1 MTTFL
6 TDLPII
12 QGLPHLT
19 ASRLIAIHDTLE
31 HWGATIDPVYED
43 DGSISDCPIID
54 CGDDPDGTWDVLF
67 SMTTRTLDSDDFPDG
82 FDMDQARTQPISI
95 MITGSYSRDQIGQVH
110 VSFVDKEQRSRLT
123 ALDDDDY
130 QKIKDLTTTV
140 PISLKG
146 DDWISTP
153 YDVASDVMEAIADY
167 IMGGSYDSDTHL
179 VKDLGMKI
187 VS

>member
-82 FDMDQARTQPISI
+82 FDMDQARTQPLMIQIS
-95 MITGSYSRDQIGQVH
+95 GSYSRKRIGEVH
-110 VSFVDKEQRSRLT
+110 VSFKDLEKTRHLDV
-123 ALDDDDY
+123 LDDDDY
-130 QKIKDLTTTV
+130 QKMMDLTTIV
-140 PISLKG
+140 PISLAG
-146 DDWISTP
+146 DGWISTP

>member
-12 QGLPHLT
+12 QGLPYLT

-31 HWGATIDPVYED
+31 RWGATIDSYGD
-43 DGSISDCPIID
+43 DCPVID
-54 CGDDPDGTWDVLF
+54 CGDHPDGTWDVLF

-110 VSFVDKEQRSRLT
+110 VSFIDKEQRSRLT

-130 QKIKDLTTTV
+130 QKIKDLTTTAQ
-140 PISLKG
+140 ITFGG
-146 DDWISTP
+146 DDWTAGS
-153 YDVASDVMEAIADY
+153 YSVAEDVMEAIADY
-167 IMGGSYDSDTHL
+167 IMGGSYDSDTVL
-179 VKDLGMKI
+179 ERDLGMRI